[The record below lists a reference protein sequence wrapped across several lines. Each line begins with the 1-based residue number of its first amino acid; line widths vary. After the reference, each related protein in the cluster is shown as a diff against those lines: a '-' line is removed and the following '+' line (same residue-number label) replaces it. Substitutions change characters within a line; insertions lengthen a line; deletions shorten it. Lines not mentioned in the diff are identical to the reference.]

1 MSGVD
6 FSDPAVIASLAAAL
20 EAAGV
25 DGLEI
30 EQPARKVRIVVER
43 CTSRT
48 APQIEASQQSPA
60 TIHSSTVAA
69 PLAGIFADRHPASVA
84 TPFEPPREAVFGET
98 LGFIRVGPVLLPVRA
113 SETGLV
119 TRTLAGDGCL
129 VGYGDPLFE
138 IEPRP

>member
-6 FSDPAVIASLAAAL
+6 FSDSAVIASLAAAL

-25 DGLEI
+25 DGIEI
-30 EQPARKVRIVVER
+30 EHPARKVRIVVER
-43 CTSRT
+43 CTSPT

-69 PLAGIFADRHPASVA
+69 PMAGIFADRHPASVA
-84 TPFEPPREAVFGET
+84 TPFTVAGDVMLGDT

-113 SETGLV
+113 SETGIV
-119 TRTLAGDGCL
+119 TRALAGDGCL